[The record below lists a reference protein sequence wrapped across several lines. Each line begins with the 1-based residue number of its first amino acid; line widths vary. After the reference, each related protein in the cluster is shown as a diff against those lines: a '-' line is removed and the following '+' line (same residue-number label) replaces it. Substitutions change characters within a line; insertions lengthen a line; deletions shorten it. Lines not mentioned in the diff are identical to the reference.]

1 MLAVILTPAGC
12 GGEPRSASEAF
23 SAQNAS
29 ESECPA
35 ERGAERHGEDE

>member
-12 GGEPRSASEAF
+12 GGEPR
-23 SAQNAS
+23 NAS

-35 ERGAERHGEDE
+35 ERGAERHGGDE